1 MAAFPPASAPAQ
13 EQEATIETGGYQ
25 ALFRIPGRVTVMGNE
40 GAKSFRI
47 STATIVPD
55 LLVRAAPALDET
67 AYLEASLKNAEEA
80 PLLAGRVSLYRDGIF
95 VGRGALALTPKDE
108 TLRLGF
114 GADEKVKV
122 ARVLTRR
129 LEGSAGIISSA
140 KTDEREFKTTVRS
153 GHSRPIRIVVEDQI
167 PTSEIA
173 EIQVEMLP
181 GTTPPNERDVRDR
194 RGVLAWSFDA
204 APGEAKEI
212 KLGWRLRWPGDK
224 VVAYEPRRP

>member
-1 MAAFPPASAPAQ
+1 NVTFAQQGAPTPTAPAQ

-47 STATIVPD
+47 STATIAPD

-95 VGRGALALTPKDE
+95 GGRGALALTPKDE

-114 GADEKVKV
+114 G
-122 ARVLTRR
+122 
-129 LEGSAGIISSA
+129 
-140 KTDEREFKTTVRS
+140 
-153 GHSRPIRIVVEDQI
+153 
-167 PTSEIA
+167 
-173 EIQVEMLP
+173 
-181 GTTPPNERDVRDR
+181 
-194 RGVLAWSFDA
+194 
-204 APGEAKEI
+204 
-212 KLGWRLRWPGDK
+212 
-224 VVAYEPRRP
+224 